1 MGFLGRAGWC
11 ARLIS
16 APRVSAASAVD
27 AVYARSCCA
36 AFLKTSEVFS
46 QLEGKSSSFR
56 FTRNYLAAVNWST
69 ATAAAKQS
77 RRALKLGPAP
87 PPNPRATCI
96 CPPAPAALPGPAGS
110 VLFYFGEACGLPWA
124 CPIDFRAQKNAVACS
139 RGPEFRIGIAEGR
152 TVDVLPKKRA
162 DDPHSMPSMRCPSP
176 TYHCQ
181 TVQPLQ
187 NSLLRPRVPE
197 NTLGRG
203 RPRQTLQED

>member
-1 MGFLGRAGWC
+1 MVSAVGFLGRAGWC
-11 ARLIS
+11 ARLMW

-110 VLFYFGEACGLPWA
+110 VLFYFGKRTGFDSSEKSYFWQKKARSGLPTQPRISYRHRRRSHSGRA
-124 CPIDFRAQKNAVACS
+124 AQKTS
-139 RGPEFRIGIAEGR
+139 R
-152 TVDVLPKKRA
+152 
-162 DDPHSMPSMRCPSP
+162 
-176 TYHCQ
+176 
-181 TVQPLQ
+181 
-187 NSLLRPRVPE
+187 
-197 NTLGRG
+197 
-203 RPRQTLQED
+203 